1 MRPSS
6 HRAGV
11 TGDFFWLT
19 PAIIHRRP
27 SKQLLPH
34 VLTSRDASEKMSR
47 EVVPGVRRGTYVTC
61 RAELRG
67 VTAGPSSEDVWCR
80 AGAGALPGRDRLENT
95 SARPLLSARPFHLT
109 SAMVAATWSGVQG
122 ERERRCIGHFQGRA
136 AARPRVA
143 PAARGRHR
151 GDPLSGGI
159 TELPKISIGV
169 DPVTVEPITLN
180 PLTIEPLTINLGP
193 VDLSLSFKEIPSV
206 RVHLPAHFSLG
217 LTVCGRERFCARL
230 CGEAQVITEPYE
242 PNSCEQCE
250 DRTQRGHAAY
260 QASA

>member
-1 MRPSS
+1 VSAS
-6 HRAGV
+6 ADVSV
-11 TGDFFWLT
+11 TFKDEL
-19 PAIIHRRP
+19 
-27 SKQLLPH
+27 QLGLGLPQ
-34 VLTSRDASEKMSR
+34 
-47 EVVPGVRRGTYVTC
+47 
-61 RAELRG
+61 
-67 VTAGPSSEDVWCR
+67 
-80 AGAGALPGRDRLENT
+80 
-95 SARPLLSARPFHLT
+95 PLAVDI
-109 SAMVAATWSGVQG
+109 AV
-122 ERERRCIGHFQGRA
+122 
-136 AARPRVA
+136 
-143 PAARGRHR
+143 
-151 GDPLSGGI
+151 DPLSGGI

-260 QASA
+260 EASA